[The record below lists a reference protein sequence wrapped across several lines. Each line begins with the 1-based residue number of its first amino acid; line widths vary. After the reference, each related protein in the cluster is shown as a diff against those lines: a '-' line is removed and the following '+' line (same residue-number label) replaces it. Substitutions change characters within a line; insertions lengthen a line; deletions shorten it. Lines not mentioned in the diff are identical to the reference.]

1 MNHNGHAWHGAEIM
15 QHEGVRQERPRVLL
29 AEDDDEMRSLLASAL
44 RRDGY
49 EVRTCTNGI
58 NLLERVAPS
67 FPHGGAEDYAL
78 IISDI
83 RMPGL
88 SGLEVLA
95 DLQGHRSAPP
105 LILITAFGDEATH
118 AQAKRL
124 GAVAV
129 FDKPFPIDR
138 LLDAT
143 HRIVGPQEVGRRHKR
158 YLELEVTAGAILRE
172 AERWH
177 RSHRRRSAAQRFSGR
192 WIPSPGWVVCIKQP
206 EEHPDPTH
214 RTAVLW
220 EEGSDTRI
228 IVVDS
233 VPPQSGET
241 RFAVEGRIRVVGRDS
256 ITLDLAEF
264 RPLGAWSPATL

>member
-1 MNHNGHAWHGAEIM
+1 MNYNGHPWHGIEL
-15 QHEGVRQERPRVLL
+15 VRHDAARLTRPRVLL

-44 RRDGY
+44 RKDGY
-49 EVRTCTNGI
+49 DVRTCTNGI

-67 FPHGGAEDYAL
+67 FPHGGTEDYAL
-78 IISDI
+78 VVSDI

-105 LILITAFGDEATH
+105 LILITAFGDEETH
-118 AQAKRL
+118 ARAKRL

-129 FDKPFPIDR
+129 FDKPFQIDR
-138 LLDAT
+138 LLAEA
-143 HRIVGPQEVGRRHKR
+143 HRVVDPQEAGRRHKR
-158 YLELEVTAGAILRE
+158 YLEPEVTAGAILRE
-172 AERWH
+172 AARWH
-177 RSHRRRSAAQRFSGR
+177 RSHRRRAAAQRFSGR
-192 WIPSPGWVVCIKQP
+192 WIPSPGWVVCLKP
-206 EEHPDPTH
+206 SEERPDPTR

-220 EEGSDTRI
+220 EEGSDARI

-233 VPPQSGET
+233 IPLQSGET

-264 RPLGAWSPATL
+264 RPLGAWNPATL